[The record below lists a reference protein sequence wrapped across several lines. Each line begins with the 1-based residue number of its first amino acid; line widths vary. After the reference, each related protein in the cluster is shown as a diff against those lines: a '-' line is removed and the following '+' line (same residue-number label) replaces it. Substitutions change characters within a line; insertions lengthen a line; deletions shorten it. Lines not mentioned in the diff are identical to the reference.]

1 MVGDGRFE
9 RHRACGTQGSIG
21 LLQETGET
29 NDLARAQMR
38 RDLRRAMEDSVTPR
52 QRELLLL
59 RYEEGLSHVAI
70 ARRLGLDPSS
80 VSRTVRRG
88 ERNLRRCLR
97 FARYR

>member
-1 MVGDGRFE
+1 MAGDGRFE
-9 RHRACGTQGSIG
+9 RHRACGTLGPIG

-29 NDLARAQMR
+29 NDRIRAQMR
-38 RDLRRAMEDSVTPR
+38 RDLRRALADCVTPR

-59 RYEEGLSHVAI
+59 RYEEGLSFTAI
-70 ARRLGLDPSS
+70 AQRLGLDPST

>member
-1 MVGDGRFE
+1 MVGDGRYE
-9 RHRACGTQGSIG
+9 RHRACGTQGPAG
-21 LLQETGET
+21 LLQEAGET
-29 NDLARAQMR
+29 NEGARAQMR
-38 RDLRRAMEDSVTPR
+38 RDLCRAMEEAVTPR

-70 ARRLGLDPSS
+70 ARRLGLDPST